1 VHEPLTGD
9 PAAGTVVI
17 GSSIGTTSRVWAR
30 EVRTLRAEFRVIVY
44 EHPGHGTQVADVL
57 SSSGAG
63 PAPTGPY
70 LINDLARSVAR
81 VLDLYRVSSAH
92 VVGLSLG
99 GAVAQALALRAP
111 DRVASLS
118 IVCSAASFAPA
129 GLWTERAAAVRAA
142 ATVAVPQVTAGLA
155 ARWFSEGF
163 RRDNPA
169 VVAEF
174 VTGLCAVDPEGY
186 ASCCDALAA
195 WDATDQ
201 LGRIGAP
208 TLLVA
213 GAVDPAAPV
222 AGMQLMADRIAGSRL
237 EVLPVSHL
245 APIEMDLSTVLLD
258 HLRSSR

>member
-1 VHEPLTGD
+1 
-9 PAAGTVVI
+9 
-17 GSSIGTTSRVWAR
+17 
-30 EVRTLRAEFRVIVY
+30 
-44 EHPGHGTQVADVL
+44 
-57 SSSGAG
+57 
-63 PAPTGPY
+63 
-70 LINDLARSVAR
+70 
-81 VLDLYRVSSAH
+81 